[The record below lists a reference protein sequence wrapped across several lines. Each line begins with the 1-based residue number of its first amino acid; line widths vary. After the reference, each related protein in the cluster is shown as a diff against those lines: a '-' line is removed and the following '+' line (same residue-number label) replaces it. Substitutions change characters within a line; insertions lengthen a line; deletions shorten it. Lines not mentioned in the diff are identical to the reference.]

1 MAFRKFA
8 TSVTAA
14 LAGACALTVIVG
26 ARQQTMKPQTGN
38 DMGRMSDMGMG
49 PKMTKAQKIANALT
63 AAPASISD
71 KATVLDYPSKEGMAP
86 EVLRAGTNG
95 WSCFPD
101 MPDTKGNDPMCID
114 GPWMQWVDAYMAHKP
129 VQIDKVG
136 IGYMLAP
143 GGGWGSNTDPYAM
156 KETADNHWT
165 HAGPHLMIVVPD
177 TKALAGIPTDPG
189 NGGPW
194 VMFANTPYAHI
205 MAPTTTSDMNM
216 KMKH

>member
-1 MAFRKFA
+1 MAFPKLA
-8 TSVTAA
+8 TSVTAG
-14 LAGACALTVIVG
+14 LTLACALTVALG

-38 DMGRMSDMGMG
+38 DMGRMQDTGMG
-49 PKMTKAQKIANALT
+49 AKMTKAQKIANALT
-63 AAPASISD
+63 AAPASISE
-71 KATVLDYPSKEGMAP
+71 KATVLDYPAKDGMAP
-86 EVLRAGTNG
+86 EVLRPGTNG

-114 GPWMQWVDAYMAHKP
+114 GPWMKWVEAYLAHKP

-143 GGGWGSNTDPYAM
+143 GGGWTSNTDPYAM
-156 KETADNHWT
+156 KETAQDHFI

-177 TKALAGIPTDPG
+177 TKALAGISTDPA

-194 VMFANTPYAHI
+194 VMFPNTPYAHI
-205 MAPTTTSDMNM
+205 MAPTSAGD
-216 KMKH
+216 MKHDMKH

>member
-1 MAFRKFA
+1 MTVSRLMAG
-8 TSVTAA
+8 VTTGLA
-14 LAGACALTVIVG
+14 LAGALTTAVV
-26 ARQQTMKPQTGN
+26 ARQQATKPTMGN
-38 DMGRMSDMGMG
+38 EMGRMMDSGKGM
-49 PKMTKAQKIANALT
+49 KMTTAQKIANAIT
-63 AAPASISD
+63 AAPASISS
-71 KATVLDYPSKEGMAP
+71 KATILDYPSKEGMAP
-86 EVLRAGTNG
+86 EVLRPGTNG

-114 GPWMQWVDAYMAHKP
+114 ESWMQWIAAYLAHKP
-129 VQIDKVG
+129 VQVNKVG

-156 KETADNHWT
+156 MEAPDNHWG

-177 TKALAGIPTDPG
+177 AKALVGLPSDPA

-205 MAPTTTSDMNM
+205 MAPTTDAD
-216 KMKH
+216 MKH

>member
-1 MAFRKFA
+1 MALPKLERG
-8 TSVTAA
+8 VTGGLA
-14 LAGACALTVIVG
+14 LACALTVSLVAG
-26 ARQQTMKPQTGN
+26 QQTTKPAGQG
-38 DMGRMSDMGMG
+38 MGRMMDSGTG
-49 PKMTKAQKIANALT
+49 TKTTQTEKIANALS
-63 AAPASISD
+63 AAPASISAH
-71 KATVLDYPSKEGMAP
+71 ATILDFPSKDGMAP
-86 EVLRAGTNG
+86 PVLRPGTNG

-114 GPWMQWVDAYMAHKP
+114 EPWMKWLEAYLARKP
-129 VQIDKVG
+129 VQISTLG

-156 KETADNHWT
+156 KETPDNHWG

-177 TKALAGIPTDPG
+177 AKALAGISTDPK

-205 MAPTTTSDMNM
+205 MAPTTAPA
-216 KMKH
+216 MKH